1 MTFSLSRW
9 LWRRRDSK
17 LRPAASPALAEQR
30 RKEEDLAGASGR
42 RGKKNKGG
50 KVAGRDSKPP
60 TDPEFNG
67 VIVPVDGVCMSDS
80 DDSGDSDWSIG
91 WFEHQSSEFSTETES
106 ERSFAVLVPCYGL
119 RAIPGKD
126 PRKKKEKV
134 NDSARHDDPHAQLN
148 AVLST
153 SPSQDNQKYLQQWL
167 DSLKNY

>member
-9 LWRRRDSK
+9 LWRKRDSK
-17 LRPAASPALAEQR
+17 LRPAASPALAER
-30 RKEEDLAGASGR
+30 RRQEEDVAGTSGR
-42 RGKKNKGG
+42 RSRKSKGG
-50 KVAGRDSKPP
+50 KGAGRDSKAP

-80 DDSGDSDWSIG
+80 EDSGDSDWSIG

-106 ERSFAVLVPCYGL
+106 ERSFAVLIPCYGL
-119 RAIPGKD
+119 GALPKD

-134 NDSARHDDPHAQLN
+134 NDSARHDDPQGQLLN

-167 DSLKNY
+167 DSQKNY